1 MNGKLIAYYRDDPTP
16 RYGLSLDE
24 QATAVRIYAHAYDA
38 EVIGAYRDIRGVHWR
53 HRPEL
58 ARAIAH
64 ALAAD
69 ARLIFPTLE
78 GPFGNPDVLRLLIEA
93 GVEFGVCGRPEVS
106 ERTLPSFARL
116 ARHFSADDGKAEA
129 RSEHETADLGD
140 GAGD

>member
-1 MNGKLIAYYRDDPTP
+1 MSGKLVAYYRDDPTP
-16 RYGLSLDE
+16 RYGLGLIE
-24 QATAVRIYAHAYDA
+24 QAAAVRIYAHAYDA
-38 EVIGAYRDIRGVHWR
+38 EVVGTYRDVRGVRWR

-64 ALAAD
+64 ALKAG

-78 GPFGNPDVLRLLIEA
+78 GPFGNPEVLRLLIES

-116 ARHFSADDGKAEA
+116 ARHFADESGEQRAES
-129 RSEHETADLGD
+129 REQRI
-140 GAGD
+140 